1 MRNPYTCDNCIYNP
15 SQYLDIGSR
24 MGYCLK
30 HGLLLK
36 NSSHTTCHFFKR
48 KDLPLFLSQ
57 EGHKEHANDYPE
69 SEGIIF
75 YYSRHP
81 EQERNYSE
89 RHVWLTNTF
98 DPYLHEVSIYHRSE
112 KKWVY
117 LQAFLSSRNPI
128 KHIISSSLIRRYMQ
142 QCGKKTDN
150 YRLVL
155 SMTNDLKERISME
168 MEDFRVEMTYEEF
181 DELKENYLKDI
192 VLLKIYGIQEY
203 GSIIEDDKI
212 MWISDELNGALLY
225 SWREFFSYV
234 RQMVPLVQNYVING
248 AKRRG
253 TFFPDSEGTI

>member
-1 MRNPYTCDNCIYNP
+1 
-15 SQYLDIGSR
+15 
-24 MGYCLK
+24 
-30 HGLLLK
+30 
-36 NSSHTTCHFFKR
+36 
-48 KDLPLFLSQ
+48 
-57 EGHKEHANDYPE
+57 
-69 SEGIIF
+69 
-75 YYSRHP
+75 
-81 EQERNYSE
+81 
-89 RHVWLTNTF
+89 
-98 DPYLHEVSIYHRSE
+98 
-112 KKWVY
+112 
-117 LQAFLSSRNPI
+117 
-128 KHIISSSLIRRYMQ
+128 
-142 QCGKKTDN
+142 
-150 YRLVL
+150 
-155 SMTNDLKERISME
+155 ME